1 MYQILIDEV
10 ISDNH
15 FIIYLNLS
23 ALAFI
28 FEYDSE
34 EEVVGEELVFGEIAR
49 GFPHPELSEED
60 PDAIRVF
67 GISSTFPSP

>member
-1 MYQILIDEV
+1 M
-10 ISDNH
+10 SDNR

-23 ALAFI
+23 DLAFI

-34 EEVVGEELVFGEIAR
+34 EEVVAEELVFGEIAR
-49 GFPHPELSEED
+49 CLPHPELSEED

-67 GISSTFPSP
+67 GISSTLPLPRSGLDCS

>member
-1 MYQILIDEV
+1 MSSLIDEV
-10 ISDNH
+10 MSDNR

-23 ALAFI
+23 DLAFI

-34 EEVVGEELVFGEIAR
+34 DEVVAEELVFGDIAR
-49 GFPHPELSEED
+49 GFSHPELSEED

-67 GISSTFPSP
+67 GISSTLPSP

>member
-1 MYQILIDEV
+1 MSIIDE
-10 ISDNH
+10 IMSDNL
-15 FIIYLNLS
+15 FIVYLNLS
-23 ALAFI
+23 DLAFI

-34 EEVVGEELVFGEIAR
+34 EEVVAEELVFGEIAR

-67 GISSTFPSP
+67 GISSTLPSP